1 MSSNVLYSGPN
12 RALAQEL
19 QKRLADS
26 EEEKTRIKERAAR
39 LEEAEKML
47 HERLEKALGDNVTL
61 RVGTAQSSSE
71 ARFQKERCERLESGL
86 LELKLELATASQRR
100 LDMERMLVQQQSE
113 ARAKDESLMFVN
125 ESLRVAQDAAR
136 RAEIEAEVTRAAEG
150 RIATQLADTREELRR
165 QASLSES
172 VRRIESGLSSR
183 VEEEKLGLLQERDG
197 LSKALEGF
205 RKQVAERTIVED
217 QVLSFY

>member
-1 MSSNVLYSGPN
+1 
-12 RALAQEL
+12 
-19 QKRLADS
+19 
-26 EEEKTRIKERAAR
+26 
-39 LEEAEKML
+39 ML

-150 RIATQLADTREELRR
+150 RIATQLADAREELRR

-172 VRRIESGLSSR
+172 VRRIEIGLSSR
-183 VEEEKLGLLQERDG
+183 VEEEKTDLLQERDG
-197 LSKALEGF
+197 LSKALESF

-217 QVLSFY
+217 QVPSLS